1 MTIER
6 MAVKP
11 RRVSERSV
19 CSGAE
24 ETVDA
29 RIRPTTA
36 AETLVRSLSLFSSSW
51 FKIRSTPTYDSLS
64 ENPCLRSS
72 KRSLAAILA

>member
-6 MAVKP
+6 MAVKL

-19 CSGAE
+19 CRGVE
-24 ETVDA
+24 EMVDA
-29 RIRPTTA
+29 RISPTTA
-36 AETLVRSLSLFSSSW
+36 AENLVRSLSLFSSSW

-64 ENPCLRSS
+64 ENPCLLSS